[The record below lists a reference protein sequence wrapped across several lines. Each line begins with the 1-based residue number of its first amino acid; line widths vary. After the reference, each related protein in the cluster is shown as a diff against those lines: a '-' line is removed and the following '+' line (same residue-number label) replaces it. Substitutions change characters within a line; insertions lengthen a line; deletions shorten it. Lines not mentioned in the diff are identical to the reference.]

1 MSYTLHTHTMAV
13 ISAHQG
19 TSLLLLVL
27 SIAPALAQSD
37 TGCWVNDTRVRI
49 EENNPPGYVVTTL
62 RATPGYNLSIS
73 SEGQSKEFEIRWPN
87 LILKES
93 LDYEVLPDTVFFVDL
108 QCDDESGITVKTFV
122 IVVEIENVN
131 DEAPQFSQTEII
143 RNVSEDTQVDSPI
156 GSPIYAEDPD
166 KDVLFYALNGTV
178 EALDHFILMSANNPT
193 IIVRQAL
200 DYDTIKYLQ
209 LLLYARD
216 TELPGANNHTA
227 TATIHVNILEAD
239 TKPPWFQPCTFP
251 NGNSKLCI
259 SNGYESWVNVS
270 EQASGALVLKPG
282 PLYAIDGDTGINEP
296 ITYEIISG
304 NQEDI
309 FSIDNVSGNITM
321 KKAASTLGITIF
333 QVLASQVNDPLK
345 YALTSV
351 QIHVIE
357 KSNFPPRFQSSLYHG
372 TVPTHTDSGSL
383 VMEYGSSNKP
393 LQMFA
398 IDDDFPDKLNPAITY
413 HVQNS
418 SEFRISRDGFVLTN
432 ATLNSATSITFLV
445 KAVDETS
452 TQEATTLVY
461 VEVTPF
467 TGPVAST
474 TIATTLPPGTLSKT
488 TRNPPDTTTK
498 TSENNNNSTGTT
510 LKPLGTAQTTTRVP
524 PPPLSSIST
533 AKPSGTKQ
541 TTTNTGKPA
550 TGIPSGS
557 LVTTTRAP
565 PLPVSSIST
574 TKASGT
580 KLTTINTGKPA
591 TGIPS
596 GSLVTTTRV
605 PPLPVSSISTTK
617 ASGTKQT
624 TINTG
629 KPATGIPSG
638 SLATTTRVP
647 PLPVSSISTAK
658 PLGTTEPSG
667 SGIPNP
673 LVTTSITTGKTS
685 GSAGPGRPTP
695 LYTTNTEG
703 PFLNNPQ
710 PVHFQYTAMDMAAL
724 GTSLAVL
731 LFISVIA
738 LAFLINKLYRKPK
751 AKGIDNSSGNTNE
764 KGKFGTNDEKSDPTG
779 NEKGVAALNL
789 AFEDEEPSTKEDALN
804 VSSLIELEKEGS
816 SEAALSHQETQK
828 ELETDSEMKSILTK
842 ERKTDEGY
850 KAVWFQEDIEPDNKD
865 TKEEEGE
872 GEDEEDDEGE
882 RNNEEGEEEDDQDDG
897 YDGPWEDHD
906 PIVSFSTQDVTGDT
920 EMNEYT
926 FM

>member
-629 KPATGIPSG
+629 KPAT
-638 SLATTTRVP
+638 
-647 PLPVSSISTAK
+647 
-658 PLGTTEPSG
+658 
-667 SGIPNP
+667 
-673 LVTTSITTGKTS
+673 
-685 GSAGPGRPTP
+685 
-695 LYTTNTEG
+695 
-703 PFLNNPQ
+703 
-710 PVHFQYTAMDMAAL
+710 VHFQYTAMDMAAL

>member
-591 TGIPS
+591 T
-596 GSLVTTTRV
+596 
-605 PPLPVSSISTTK
+605 
-617 ASGTKQT
+617 
-624 TINTG
+624 
-629 KPATGIPSG
+629 
-638 SLATTTRVP
+638 
-647 PLPVSSISTAK
+647 
-658 PLGTTEPSG
+658 
-667 SGIPNP
+667 
-673 LVTTSITTGKTS
+673 
-685 GSAGPGRPTP
+685 
-695 LYTTNTEG
+695 
-703 PFLNNPQ
+703 
-710 PVHFQYTAMDMAAL
+710 VHFQYTAMDMAAL

>member
-467 TGPVAST
+467 T
-474 TIATTLPPGTLSKT
+474 
-488 TRNPPDTTTK
+488 
-498 TSENNNNSTGTT
+498 
-510 LKPLGTAQTTTRVP
+510 
-524 PPPLSSIST
+524 
-533 AKPSGTKQ
+533 
-541 TTTNTGKPA
+541 
-550 TGIPSGS
+550 
-557 LVTTTRAP
+557 
-565 PLPVSSIST
+565 
-574 TKASGT
+574 
-580 KLTTINTGKPA
+580 
-591 TGIPS
+591 
-596 GSLVTTTRV
+596 
-605 PPLPVSSISTTK
+605 
-617 ASGTKQT
+617 
-624 TINTG
+624 
-629 KPATGIPSG
+629 
-638 SLATTTRVP
+638 
-647 PLPVSSISTAK
+647 
-658 PLGTTEPSG
+658 
-667 SGIPNP
+667 
-673 LVTTSITTGKTS
+673 
-685 GSAGPGRPTP
+685 
-695 LYTTNTEG
+695 
-703 PFLNNPQ
+703 
-710 PVHFQYTAMDMAAL
+710 VHFQYTAMDMAAL